1 MLEINFNDILENI
14 AENDAGKFKVTD
26 DEILCK
32 TETESDVIYDF
43 LQALGLDVVSG
54 YYDPKI
60 DKRNGE
66 VDELTG
72 YYYVGIN
79 G

>member
-1 MLEINFNDILENI
+1 MLEINFNDILENL
-14 AENDAGKFKVTD
+14 AENNTGKFKVA
-26 DEILCK
+26 
-32 TETESDVIYDF
+32 ESDVIYDF

-54 YYDPKI
+54 CYDPEI